1 MYFSEDSSTITD
13 IDAKNADADA
23 EYAPLTSSESHFPT
37 KKELDD
43 LIRDLS
49 LTKSGA
55 GLLTFRLNEWN
66 LLGDDCKS
74 TAYRN
79 RHLEFSV
86 FFVVIKDLCY
96 CKDVEGLFSAVGI
109 DHDPTQWRLFF
120 DSSTIIY
127 AQFKMYVY
135 GDFKMLG
142 VFLGLQG
149 GYTKYSCFLY
159 LFNSTAD
166 GEHYEKMHWPTR
178 EELTPG
184 MYYVIREPL
193 VSREKVLLPPLHI
206 KLGLAKQFV
215 KALGFEGEVFQ
226 NIRLIFSRVSDV
238 KIKGGIF
245 VRSQISTMLKSE
257 SKEEKISET
266 EKKHGKHLEV
276 RLMDFWD
283 IKGTKIRKS

>member
-37 KKELDD
+37 KKKLDD

-49 LTKSGA
+49 LMKSGA
-55 GLLTFRLNEWN
+55 ELLTFRLNEWN

-86 FFVVIKDLCY
+86 FFVVIEDLCY

-109 DHDPTQWRLFF
+109 DHDSTQWRLFI

-149 GYTKYSCFLY
+149 GYTKYSCFLC
-159 LFNSTAD
+159 LWNSTAD
-166 GEHYEKMHWPTR
+166 GEHYEKMHW
-178 EELTPG
+178 LTPG

-206 KLGLAKQFV
+206 KLGLVKQFV
-215 KALGFEGEVFQ
+215 KVLGFEGKVFQ
-226 NIRLIFSRVSDV
+226 NIRSIFFRVSDV

-245 VRSQISTMLKSE
+245 VGSQISTMLKSE
-257 SKEEKISET
+257 SKEAKINQ
-266 EKKHGKHLEV
+266 
-276 RLMDFWD
+276 
-283 IKGTKIRKS
+283 TKNEAWQAFGGAVNGFLGYKRNQN